1 MDYFLWNLLLTIL
14 IVVVGYFLREKT
26 SELHRIQILLNKT
39 REEMA
44 KECATRQELY
54 RLEDKMRME
63 NHAAKKG

>member
-1 MDYFLWNLLLTIL
+1 MDYFLWNLLLTLL
-14 IVVVGYFLREKT
+14 IAVVGYLLREKT
-26 SELHRIQILLNKT
+26 TELQRIQILLNKT

>member
-1 MDYFLWNLLLTIL
+1 MDYFLWNLLLTLL
-14 IVVVGYFLREKT
+14 IAVVGYLLREKT
-26 SELHRIQILLNKT
+26 TELQRIQILLNKT

-44 KECATRQELY
+44 KECVTRQELY

>member
-44 KECATRQELY
+44 KECATRAELH